1 MLCKLTPC
9 TEIKNEVE
17 RIDRRLDQEI
27 QHVQMLLQKEKRLDH
42 SLINNDLVYLYN
54 EMLTFSYSLKL
65 WLLNGLDVVMSA
77 PEEFLIT
84 IRMQFEIVLKLV
96 NYVVSAADELSS
108 GQRTIQHYQR
118 LDQAM

>member
-17 RIDRRLDQEI
+17 KIDRRLDQEI
-27 QHVQMLLQKEKRLDH
+27 QHVQMLLQKKKLLDH

-54 EMLTFSYSLKL
+54 EMLTFSYTLKL
-65 WLLNGLDVVMSA
+65 WLLNDLATVTST
-77 PEEFLIT
+77 PKEFLVT
-84 IRMQFEIVLKLV
+84 INAQLELLLSLV
-96 NYVVSAADELSS
+96 SDEAPGKNKFSS
-108 GQRTIQHYQR
+108 DQRTIQRYQR